1 MSKDLTILILA
12 GGKGERL
19 LPLTKSVPKPLI
31 KIHKKEILSYVI
43 DYLKRFRFLKILI
56 LTGYKSILINKFIK
70 KKYKKSH
77 KIKTFFTGV
86 NSDIAERIKKVFNQT
101 SDNILICYGDTL
113 ANVNIN
119 NLIKLQKKL
128 KDKTIITTLQHK
140 SSFGIIKLN
149 KKKEI
154 ISYVEKPKLDLYIN
168 IGYIL
173 IKKDKLKKI
182 FKFNNF
188 QNFLHHLVKKDKV
201 LSNIHKGNHT
211 TVNTIYELDQAKKNL
226 KM

>member
-19 LPLTKSVPKPLI
+19 FPLTKSVPKPLI

-56 LTGYKSILINKFIK
+56 LTGYKSILINKFIE

-86 NSDIAERIKKVFNQT
+86 KSDIAERIKKVFNQT

-201 LSNIHKGNHT
+201 FSNIHKGNHT